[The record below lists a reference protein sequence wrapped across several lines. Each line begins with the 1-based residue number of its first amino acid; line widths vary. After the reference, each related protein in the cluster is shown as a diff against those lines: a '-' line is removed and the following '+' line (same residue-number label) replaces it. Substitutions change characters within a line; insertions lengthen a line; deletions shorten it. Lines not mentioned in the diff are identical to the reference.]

1 MNGLERYN
9 AMLDGQPVDFV
20 PRIPI
25 LMRFAAEHIGAGYG
39 DFCSQPEVKGEGN
52 IRCAEDFGLDVVGVM
67 SDPYSETQGYGAE
80 IIFKEDATPECAKP
94 PLADSRDLD
103 RLPRP
108 DPRQATRMRAAIDTI
123 RHYHSNV
130 GGQYTVL
137 GWVEGPLAEAADLR
151 GVQQMLMDVVDDP
164 QWCCELMDVCTDVA
178 IQYAEAQIEA
188 GADTIGI
195 GDALASQVSRRYYL
209 EYVRPRQR
217 RLAEAIR
224 ARGARARMHICGN
237 MTHLLSELAEVLLDV
252 VDVDHM
258 VDIAAVREALPDTV
272 ALGCNIDPVAGV
284 MHSTP
289 GAIRQTVAE
298 IYQRVGNP
306 YLINAGCEIPPG
318 TPAENL
324 RALCQPLDYQP

>member
-1 MNGLERYN
+1 MNGLQRYN
-9 AMLDGQPVDFV
+9 AMLDGRPADFV

-25 LMRFAAEHIGAGYG
+25 LMRFAAEHIGAAYG
-39 DFCSQPEVKGEGN
+39 DFCSRAEVKAEGN
-52 IRCAEDFGLDVVGVM
+52 MRCADDFGLDLVGVM
-67 SDPYSETQGYGAE
+67 SDPYSETEGFGGE
-80 IIFKEDATPECAKP
+80 IVFKSDATPECVHP

-103 RLPRP
+103 ALPRP
-108 DPRQATRMRAAIDTI
+108 NPREATRMRVVLDTI
-123 RHYHSNV
+123 RRYRAAVAGSL
-130 GGQYTVL
+130 TIL

-164 QWCCELMDVCTDVA
+164 EWCCELMDICTDVA
-178 IQYAEAQIEA
+178 IEFAAAQIEA

-195 GDALASQVSRRYYL
+195 GDALASQVSPRFYL
-209 EYVRPRQR
+209 QYIQPRQR

-224 ARGARARMHICGN
+224 ARGGRTRMHICGN
-237 MTHLLSELAEVLLDV
+237 MTHLLPSLAEVPLDV

-258 VDIAAVREALPDTV
+258 VDITTVRETLPDRV

-284 MHSTP
+284 MHGNPASIRD
-289 GAIRQTVAE
+289 AISE
-298 IYQRVGNP
+298 IYRRVGNP

-324 RALCQPLDYQP
+324 RALCEPLEYRS